1 MQRALDRW
9 FAFAIAVVLGIAL
22 TAGPSPVRAFPPPTD
37 QAGPLVVRIDGPGEV
52 TRIDTPVPVRVRIE
66 NQGDSPVQGTVEL
79 KVIDRWTASPAGPLS
94 FSIAPRAAESREFT
108 VQAGKGTYE
117 AHYPIH
123 AYARFVH
130 EGKPVAAHPILI
142 VPTRL
147 GTPPEAQTQT
157 PPEWKPYRMTRTGE
171 RAVWQLPARRAVVQ
185 VFGQGSRTMPP
196 GWQGSEPTT
205 GAVVEVRSQA
215 IGPDRHEVLMIHP
228 PYRDGRIGTALAEFP
243 LVLPKT
249 RPITL
254 RFANAVTSDG
264 QGDGVTF
271 RIRVLPFDAPP
282 GQLGAVVFERHSAA
296 KDRGEPG
303 AADLGRYAGRTIRLQ
318 LESHP
323 GPRNNTS
330 WDQSFWIEPTLVAG
344 TPARPAPFPPT
355 GSAGSIAL
363 GTVRVGQGQG
373 QGQGQSQSEAAV
385 RVWPGARGLLDAA
398 VGIECPGHPVYFRGF
413 EVRVLGT
420 RLDDPR
426 SPIGLAAVRAE
437 HEQAAGAGAY
447 RVRHEFQGPAGTF
460 TLIGQLT
467 VESGV
472 VRAHFHLEDLPPQ
485 KPWQATYLEAVAL
498 GPWSRPARQVYA
510 GHGNVVRDPEA
521 FALEFDGHKLATSFI
536 GIDFRDGPSVVQGVD
551 VPPAR
556 FEVNPGERHYS
567 IEAPHALTF
576 TLIAAENV
584 FDAAKVW
591 RTVNGLKPADGVAR
605 AAGRFVFDL
614 WSGHYAD
621 SARLLRQSFRYGLT
635 DTMVVWHN
643 WQRFGY
649 DYRLPDIYPP
659 SPQLGTE
666 DQLKDLIAACKSA
679 GTLFALHDNYID
691 FYPDADEFSY
701 ERNIAFSAGGRPVK
715 AWLNEGRGAQSYRYR
730 ADRAAPYL
738 KRNLELIRANLAP
751 TAYFIDVWSSI
762 QPYDYWTSDGL
773 FRDRADTRT
782 TWGELFA
789 WIRNELGDHAPQL
802 SESGHDQLIGWLD
815 GAQTNH
821 FRVGPPVPVPVP
833 VPGSDHGWT
842 IDWRCADAERT
853 PWFDTAHH
861 DRFILH
867 GAGYSTRYAG
877 GLDPRLHGIDSDDY
891 IATEVLTGH
900 PAMVSEPFG
909 RAVVRKHWLLN
920 DLMRA
925 LALRTIEAVEYVG
938 DDLHRQHVRWSGGGE
953 VWVNRGDSDW
963 TIAGQGQVLP
973 PYGFLARV
981 PTGTGS
987 GIVEASIT
995 RRAGLIM
1002 EEARSQGQFYVNGR
1016 LLMDGPARIRPEVV
1030 AFQGTTGGG
1039 FDLTLQWRADDPIP
1053 PGFQPFLHFC
1063 DEAGK
1068 IVFQARHEPATFDGD
1083 GERERSGLIRA
1094 TAKGQV
1100 PAGVEPGTTFELRA
1114 GLYNPDGGPRLALT
1128 GPADGESRI
1137 RLGRLRVKEKGGLV
1151 WTPHPAPA
1159 EPDPVLARQNP
1170 EGTPIDFGPLTTAGG
1185 VRLTRDG
1192 QALVITPLPGARERE
1207 RNRRFEVAV
1216 RPSALPWPVALAEPA
1231 QVEAVADDGKVL
1243 TRTPARR
1250 QGESLSVT
1258 CEPGVFQYRLT
1269 GK

>member
-1 MQRALDRW
+1 MRRFLDRV
-9 FAFAIAVVLGIAL
+9 FALVLGLAL
-22 TAGPSPVRAFPPPTD
+22 AVAPSPARAYSPPVD

-66 NQGDSPVQGTVEL
+66 NRGDTPVQGTVEL
-79 KVIDRWTASPAGPLS
+79 TVIDRWTASPAGPVS
-94 FSIAPRAAESREFT
+94 FSIARQAAESREFT

-130 EGKPVAAHPILI
+130 EGKPFTAHPILI

-147 GTPPEAQTQT
+147 GESTPPPPGPGTQS
-157 PPEWKPYRMTRTGE
+157 PPEWKPYRMSRAGE
-171 RAVWQLPARRAVVQ
+171 LAVWQLPARRAVVQ

-196 GWQGSEPTT
+196 GWQGAEATT
-205 GAVVEVRSQA
+205 GAVVEFRPQA
-215 IGPDRHEVLMIHP
+215 IGPDRREVVMIHP
-228 PYRDGRIGTALAEFP
+228 PFRDGRVGTALAEFP

-249 RPITL
+249 KSIKL
-254 RFANAVTSDG
+254 RFANAVTPDG

-271 RIRVLPFDAPP
+271 RVRVLPIDAPQ

-303 AADLGRYAGRTIRLQ
+303 AADLGRFAGRAIRLQ

-330 WDQSFWIEPTLVAG
+330 WDQSFWIEPTLVVG
-344 TPARPAPFPPT
+344 TPARPASFPPK

-363 GTVRVGQGQG
+363 GTVRVGPGPG
-373 QGQGQSQSEAAV
+373 EATV

-413 EVRVLGT
+413 EVRVLGA

-426 SPIGLAAVRAE
+426 SPIGLAAVRADADADA
-437 HEQAAGAGAY
+437 EQAAGSY
-447 RVRHEFQGPAGTF
+447 RVRHEFQGPSGTF
-460 TLIGQLT
+460 TLIGQLA

-472 VRAHFHLEDLPPQ
+472 VRAHFHLEDVPRP
-485 KPWQATYLEAVAL
+485 KPWQAAYLEAVAL

-521 FALEFDGHKLATSFI
+521 FALEFDGHRLATSFI
-536 GIDFRDGPSVVQGVD
+536 GIDFQGGPSVVQGVD

-556 FEVNPGERHYS
+556 FEVDPGERHYS
-567 IEAPHALTF
+567 IQAPHALTF

-584 FDAAKVW
+584 FDAAKLW
-591 RTVNGLKPADGVAR
+591 RTVNGLKPADGVAH

-614 WSGHYAD
+614 WSGRYAD

-643 WQRFGY
+643 WQRWGY

-666 DQLKDLIAACKSA
+666 DDLKDLIAACTSA

-701 ERNIAFSAGGRPVK
+701 ERNIAFSASGRPVK

-738 KRNLELIRANLAP
+738 KRNLGLIRANLAP

-773 FRDRADTRT
+773 FHDRAATRT

-789 WIRNELGDHAPQL
+789 WIRNDLGDHAPQL

-821 FRVGPPVPVPVP
+821 FRVGPPVPVP
-833 VPGSDHGWT
+833 GSDHGWT
-842 IDWRCADAERT
+842 IDWRCTDAERT

-877 GLDPRLHGIDSDDY
+877 GLDPRLHGIYSDDY

-909 RAVVRKHWLLN
+909 RDVVRKHWLLN
-920 DLMRA
+920 DLMHA

-963 TIAGQGQVLP
+963 AIAGQGPVLP

-981 PTGTGS
+981 PTGSGS
-987 GIVEASIT
+987 STVEASIT
-995 RRAGLIM
+995 RRAGLIV
-1002 EEARSQGQFYVNGR
+1002 EEARSNDQLYVNGR
-1016 LLMDGPARIRPEVV
+1016 LLLDGPARIRPVVV
-1030 AFQGTTGGG
+1030 AFQGTNMQGGGGG
-1039 FDLTLQWRADDPIP
+1039 FDLSLEWRADDPIP
-1053 PGFQPFLHFC
+1053 PAFRPFLHFC

-1068 IVFQARHEPATFDGD
+1068 IVFQARHDPATFEG
-1083 GERERSGLIRA
+1083 ERSGLIRA
-1094 TAKGQV
+1094 TVKGQV

-1114 GLYNPDGGPRLALT
+1114 GLYNPEGGPRLALS
-1128 GPADGESRI
+1128 GPSDAESRI
-1137 RLGRLRVKEKGGLV
+1137 RLGRLRVEANGSLA

-1159 EPDPVLARQNP
+1159 DAETDPALSRQNP
-1170 EGTPIDFGPLTTAGG
+1170 GGTPIDFGPLTTAGG

-1192 QALVITPLPGARERE
+1192 RALVITPLPGARER
-1207 RNRRFEVAV
+1207 NRRFEVTV
-1216 RPSALPWPVALAEPA
+1216 RPSALPWPVALAEPT

-1250 QGESLSVT
+1250 QGETVSVT

-1269 GK
+1269 GE